1 MAQDRSVIDS
11 LERPAEKASPIGL
24 YGGTFDPIHR
34 GHIHAAKLV
43 LKHIQLDKMH
53 MILSARPG
61 HRGEPASSIE
71 DRWAM
76 LQLACNGEERLIA
89 DDGEIRR
96 QGKSYTFD
104 TVKGYCDQGFVPNWV
119 VGMDSFLTMPDWY
132 RWQEIPEF
140 CNLVVI
146 QRTGVQ
152 EKLPEQLIELLAE
165 RQVDTLDTCAL
176 GQIWLLDAPMLDVS
190 ATEIRR
196 RIVADEDASDLL
208 DDAVWTYIRQHNLYA
223 EVSV

>member
-1 MAQDRSVIDS
+1 MAQDKSDIGDAINNAV
-11 LERPAEKASPIGL
+11 PIGL

-34 GHIHAAKLV
+34 GHLHAAISV
-43 LKHIQLDKMH
+43 LDSLSLDLMR

-76 LQLACNGEERLIA
+76 LQLACVQMEGLIA
-89 DDGEIRR
+89 DDSEIRR
-96 QGKSYTFD
+96 KGKSYTYD
-104 TVKGYCDQGFVPNWV
+104 TVKAFCEEGYVPNWV

-132 RWQEIPEF
+132 RWREILEF

-146 QRTGVQ
+146 QRSGTSTG
-152 EKLPEQLIELLAE
+152 LPDSLKNMVAE
-165 RQVDTLDTCAL
+165 HQVDKLNKKAKE
-176 GQIWLLDAPMLDVS
+176 QIWFFDAPMLDVS

-196 RIVADEDASDLL
+196 RVLENGDPSDLL